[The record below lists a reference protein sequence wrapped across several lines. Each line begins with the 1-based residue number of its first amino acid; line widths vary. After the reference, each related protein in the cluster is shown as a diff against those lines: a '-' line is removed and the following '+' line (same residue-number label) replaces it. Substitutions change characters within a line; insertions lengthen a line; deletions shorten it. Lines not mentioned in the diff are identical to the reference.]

1 MNSNRGYL
9 GRAWRDLTQDPRWWQ
24 PVLILSLV
32 NLIPI
37 VGSLITTG
45 YLIDWAREGAWGM
58 DRAFTRKVG
67 DAGKRLKWGFF
78 AVIISICWVVPI
90 SIVGELFAVIPVI
103 GWLIAVVANVCV
115 LIAGVIASAASVR
128 MSIYDRFGA
137 GLQISRMMNMA
148 KRDAGGLAR
157 CFFISL
163 LKVIPVVVGCVIIF
177 IAFAPLLAGLSFTGS
192 DLYSADITLGFAT
205 AIMGGGLFAM
215 LVTFVIMFVMMVAV
229 TACDALAWR
238 SFGYWTAQFEPA
250 KWNGMNDPMP
260 FEPGYTARSTYE
272 ASNSASKSGSDNAT
286 TDFTEA
292 KEQVAAAASAVG
304 AAAAAAASKAADKAA
319 EVAEGFK
326 TEKVDPAEET
336 NNDPIVVEAE
346 VTDNEA
352 ATSTEPAETA
362 DATADAGDATDAGE
376 QSYGERLA
384 AIYRESYEKHH
395 GTTGNEGDEPLTCPN
410 CGNPVEPSN
419 KFCTECG
426 TRLQ

>member
-1 MNSNRGYL
+1 MNSNQGYL
-9 GRAWRDLTQDPRWWQ
+9 GRAWRDLTQDPKWWQ
-24 PVLILSLV
+24 PILILSLV

-37 VGSLITTG
+37 VGSMITTG

-67 DAGKRLKWGFF
+67 DAGRRLKWGFF
-78 AVIISICWVVPI
+78 AVIISICWVLPI
-90 SIVGELFAVIPVI
+90 SIIGELFAIVPVV

-115 LIAGVIASAASVR
+115 LIAGVIATAATVR

-137 GLQISRMMNMA
+137 GLQIGRMMTLA

-163 LKVIPVVVGCVIIF
+163 LKAIPVIIGCVIIF
-177 IAFAPLLAGLSFTGS
+177 IAFAPLLAGLSFTN
-192 DLYSADITLGFAT
+192 ADMYTTDVTLGFAT
-205 AIMGGGLFAM
+205 AIMGGGLLAV

-238 SFGYWTAQFEPA
+238 AFGYWTAQFEPA
-250 KWNGMNDPMP
+250 KWNGMYDPMP
-260 FEPGYTARSTYE
+260 FESGYVGRTGAV
-272 ASNSASKSGSDNAT
+272 ASNPADEPEPEAAPA
-286 TDFTEA
+286 DFAKT
-292 KEQVAAAASAVG
+292 KEQVTAAASAVG
-304 AAAAAAASKAADKAA
+304 AAAAAAAGKAADKAS

-326 TEKVDPAEET
+326 TEKVDPAAKAS
-336 NNDPIVVEAE
+336 NDPIVVEAQ
-346 VTDNEA
+346 VTDVSGEA
-352 ATSTEPAETA
+352 QNATNTS
-362 DATADAGDATDAGE
+362 E
-376 QSYGERLA
+376 QPYSEKLA

-395 GTTGNEGDEPLTCPN
+395 GTAGSEDAKPLTCPN

-426 TRLQ
+426 ARLQ